1 MTVATAALPYGAM
14 GTRRWV
20 GELESWLRR
29 SDLSKDELVKRSDHS
44 AAQVLSLFQHPEP
57 NPTLGVYL
65 ELVHKAGARFNG
77 VLNND
82 PAAVITRLKEIMVR
96 ENIATVSAL
105 AKVADVNR
113 SQLSRMFND
122 PAPNPTLAVFDRLV
136 VALGAE
142 QDFVLV
148 SYVDEAVAQAI
159 VVGSM
164 EVQAVA
170 QEAVRHLH
178 AVPDPASART
188 MGELERL
195 LAAAK
200 AERAAAAARERDT
213 QTKMDD
219 VLARAFRLHQK
230 NVELEQQHADDAAEI
245 VRLTGT
251 NATLERLRAEDA
263 AEIARL
269 TRANRH
275 LVQLHA
281 EDAAEIARLTAARP
295 WSLRKKILFGLGCA
309 LTGAGA
315 VGWATHARR

>member
-1 MTVATAALPYGAM
+1 M

-77 VLNND
+77 VINND
-82 PAAVITRLKEIMVR
+82 PVEVITRLKEIMVR

-122 PAPNPTLAVFDRLV
+122 PNPNPTLATFDRLV

-245 VRLTGT
+245 VRLTGANT
-251 NATLERLRAEDA
+251 TLERLRAEDA

-315 VGWATHARR
+315 VGWAAHARR